1 MGIKEKEL
9 EDLILN
15 LLDTS
20 PAIQR
25 KIRSLCSPVQESTV
39 MSASNTSQSADSKP
53 GFFDKRKISSL
64 ESTIEQLRSQLSQ
77 CQGEYRQAV
86 SKMQEYKNYSAQLQS
101 KCSSLETDK
110 SNLESKVS
118 RLEIDIKKAKTEQE
132 ASEQRFGELDRE
144 NSRLKEA
151 EHLLA
156 LKLEDADKKISI
168 LKERFSNPVILL
180 DRYKSL
186 PASIRTGLSDV
197 ICDKDEVLFIAS
209 CSTSEHLKAI
219 WTYTKKLAG
228 SNGDANSVDV
238 LKEIF
243 DYFFDVF
250 NNSLREPMYVRDSV
264 EVGYSFDDDKYDR
277 CTGSSTSGKITQ
289 VILRGYKSVNTG
301 AIICRSF
308 VRV

>member
-9 EDLILN
+9 ETLVLN

-25 KIRSLCSPVQESTV
+25 KIRGICSTNQEPTT
-39 MSASNTSQSADSKP
+39 MSAPNTSLSADSKA
-53 GFFDKRKISSL
+53 GFFDKRKISTL
-64 ESTIEQLRSQLSQ
+64 ESTIEQLKSQLSQ
-77 CQGEYRQAV
+77 CQSEYRQAT
-86 SKMQEYKNYSAQLQS
+86 SKIQEYKNFSAQLQS
-101 KCSSLETDK
+101 QCNSLETDK
-110 SNLESKVS
+110 SSLESKVS
-118 RLEIDIKKAKTEQE
+118 RLESDLKKAKAEQE
-132 ASEQRFGELDRE
+132 TSEQRFGELERE

-151 EHLLA
+151 EHSLA
-156 LKLEDADKKISI
+156 SKLEEADKKISI

-228 SNGDANSVDV
+228 SNGDANGVEV
-238 LKEIF
+238 LKGIF

-250 NNSLREPMYVRDSV
+250 NSSLREPMYVRDSV

-277 CTGSSTSGKITQ
+277 CAGSSTSGKITQ
-289 VILRGYKSVNTG
+289 VILKGYKSVNTG
-301 AIICRSF
+301 AIICRSL